1 MHVGW
6 WGSTSGDLQS
16 AINSLKDVGGDVLL
30 TDMSIPVELTT
41 QIEGFSNVNLRG
53 VGFESY
59 IYSVGGGNRQEPI
72 MKFTDVNNVTI
83 EKIHI
88 AGGSGAQPHIF
99 LAGNCDNITIQ
110 HGYFNN
116 GYSGVWMDPG
126 ANKTIQNVTIFANTM
141 REMSH
146 PISLGGTDGEIT
158 TDLIKLVKV
167 IGNYCHAVGDAG
179 SDGIKLRKKSS
190 DILIQG
196 NVFEG
201 TPGVHGDNI
210 ANSGDGADLF
220 VSGERVSV
228 IGNLFFNF
236 GVHGL
241 ELKTDET
248 NYPPTTWGKG
258 RQVIVRDNILHSNS
272 NNGIRILTQA
282 GQNEWPYMIDVLSN
296 CIYKND
302 SYGIECSGRHIN
314 IAHNQI
320 FLNCLD
326 INETSTTGLCGVLLK
341 ANQELDPPLPSEYI
355 TLTNNLI
362 ANNGNQNMGLKI
374 TDYVHHV
381 EVLNNIVTNDSAIGA
396 TNQNFGISVSSNTTN
411 IQLKDNHASGHNNL
425 INDRDLVINTG
436 AGVIGETLTCQ
447 IGSIAQGDEEEHP
460 VFFAPSKMC
469 LVSVRFI
476 NAEDVD
482 SNGSDY
488 EALSIY
494 NKHTNQA
501 IFSFFTDTKDIDAFK
516 TTDMEIVTSNNSSR
530 YFDENDVLSFKKTNV
545 GDGKALNQAVVLLN
559 YVTY

>member
-1 MHVGW
+1 
-6 WGSTSGDLQS
+6 
-16 AINSLKDVGGDVLL
+16 
-30 TDMSIPVELTT
+30 
-41 QIEGFSNVNLRG
+41 
-53 VGFESY
+53 
-59 IYSVGGGNRQEPI
+59 
-72 MKFTDVNNVTI
+72 
-83 EKIHI
+83 
-88 AGGSGAQPHIF
+88 
-99 LAGNCDNITIQ
+99 
-110 HGYFNN
+110 
-116 GYSGVWMDPG
+116 
-126 ANKTIQNVTIFANTM
+126 
-141 REMSH
+141 
-146 PISLGGTDGEIT
+146 
-158 TDLIKLVKV
+158 
-167 IGNYCHAVGDAG
+167 
-179 SDGIKLRKKSS
+179 
-190 DILIQG
+190 
-196 NVFEG
+196 
-201 TPGVHGDNI
+201 
-210 ANSGDGADLF
+210 
-220 VSGERVSV
+220 
-228 IGNLFFNF
+228 
-236 GVHGL
+236 
-241 ELKTDET
+241 
-248 NYPPTTWGKG
+248 
-258 RQVIVRDNILHSNS
+258 
-272 NNGIRILTQA
+272 
-282 GQNEWPYMIDVLSN
+282 
-296 CIYKND
+296 
-302 SYGIECSGRHIN
+302 
-314 IAHNQI
+314 
-320 FLNCLD
+320 
-326 INETSTTGLCGVLLK
+326 
-341 ANQELDPPLPSEYI
+341 
-355 TLTNNLI
+355 
-362 ANNGNQNMGLKI
+362 MGLKI